1 MQHLPV
7 LYQEVLSA
15 IQPTSGGRYVD
26 GTVGA
31 GGHARGIL
39 EASAPDGQ
47 LLGIDRDPRALEAA
61 YQTLEDYQD
70 RCILIQGS
78 YRNLPAHLNKLNW
91 EQVSGILVDLGLSSL
106 QLGEA
111 ERGFS
116 FQEEGPLDMRFDP
129 SQPRTAAEIVNTFPR
144 EELANLIYRFGEER
158 SSRKIADAIV
168 ANRPLKTTRE
178 LAALIESVM
187 GRSQSSIHPATRTFQ
202 ALRIAVNRELEALS
216 DFLPTALQSLEPGGR
231 VAVIAFHSL
240 EDRIVKQYFRRE
252 SADCLCPPELP
263 VCACDHQAQLREITR
278 RPIRPDEEERAANPR
293 SRSAKLRVAEKL

>member
-1 MQHLPV
+1 
-7 LYQEVLSA
+7 
-15 IQPTSGGRYVD
+15 
-26 GTVGA
+26 
-31 GGHARGIL
+31 
-39 EASAPDGQ
+39 
-47 LLGIDRDPRALEAA
+47 LGIDRDPRALEAA
-61 YQTLEDYQD
+61 TQTLKDYQD
-70 RCILIQGS
+70 RCNLIQGS

-129 SQPRTAAEIVNTFPR
+129 SQPRTAADIVNTFPR

-178 LAALIESVM
+178 LAALIESVL
-187 GRSQSSIHPATRTFQ
+187 GRSQSRIHPATRTFQ
-202 ALRIAVNRELEALS
+202 ALRIAVNRELAALN
-216 DFLPTALQSLEPGGR
+216 DFLPKALQSLEPGGR
-231 VAVIAFHSL
+231 LAVIAFHSL
-240 EDRIVKQYFRRE
+240 EDRIVKQFFRRE
-252 SADCLCPPELP
+252 SADCLCPPGLP

-278 RPIRPDEEERAANPR
+278 RPIRPGEEERAANPR